1 VQNGIVSHL
10 GASTWHNHLRPDAR
24 WRAADLGG
32 NMGISDWPAHERP
45 RERLIHQGAHALSD
59 AELLAVFLRIGVKGK
74 NAVELARDMVGHFGS
89 LHALFGASH
98 KQFCAVHGLGTAK
111 FAQLQA
117 VMELA
122 RRATGEQLAAGCAL
136 NSPESVKQ
144 YLRLIFNAKP
154 HESFF
159 VLFLDVKNRLID
171 TKEMFR
177 GTLTHTSVYPR
188 EVVKEALARNAASVM
203 LAHNH
208 PSGTPEPSESDLVLT
223 RTLVQALA
231 LIDVR
236 ILDHFVVAGR
246 HVHSFAEHGQL

>member
-1 VQNGIVSHL
+1 
-10 GASTWHNHLRPDAR
+10 
-24 WRAADLGG
+24 
-32 NMGISDWPAHERP
+32 MGISDWPAQERP
-45 RERLIHQGAHALSD
+45 RERLINEGPRALSD
-59 AELLAVFLRIGVKGK
+59 AELLALFLRTGVKGK
-74 NAVELARDMVGHFGS
+74 SAVDLARDTVAHFGS
-89 LHALFGASH
+89 LQGLFGASLGE
-98 KQFCAVHGLGTAK
+98 FSAVHGLGAAK

-122 RRATGEQLAAGCAL
+122 RRALEEQLEAGHAL
-136 NSPESVKQ
+136 NSPQAVKQ
-144 YLRLIFNAKP
+144 YLLLTLNNPA

-208 PSGTPEPSESDLVLT
+208 PSGTPEPSESDLLLT
-223 RTLVQALA
+223 RALVQALA
-231 LIDVR
+231 LVDVR

-246 HVHSFAEHGQL
+246 QVHSFAEHGQL